1 MVALKLGETFAI
13 ARKSKGW
20 TLRDVEWECG
30 VSNALISQIET
41 GKIKDPGFFTV
52 TKLALALDLPLDRFI
67 EPYVEYLEN
76 LKNKSR
82 HH

>member
-13 ARKSKGW
+13 ARKSKGL
-20 TLRDVEWECG
+20 TLRDVEWQCG

-52 TKLALALDLPLDRFI
+52 TKLALALGLSLDRCA
-67 EPYVEYLEN
+67 EPYVRHMESMEN
-76 LKNKSR
+76 SS
-82 HH
+82 